1 MKMAPGWSI
10 WIKVLAEVQRTGR
23 SVVRVRRCEI
33 LMFESQEQVAFK
45 LESLLEGGNGM
56 VRTLQWLALAPHLGD
71 SVMVSS
77 AQREVLGTLSPSLW
91 TDVDTL
97 GSATRLELDALI
109 DHGLVVMEAPAVG
122 SVAERQRRDDDRLR
136 AAHWHPLGAI
146 LHAFTRWDSVDAVK
160 NTQDSGTE
168 TAAGMRD
175 VLGPPPAVT
184 RSEGQGDAVAL
195 PHAEPDAFDALLQ
208 RRATCRN
215 FDDSRPLPM
224 ALFTR
229 MLGRVFAAQAKI
241 RVGDD
246 LVFHKKNSPSG
257 GGLHP
262 MEAYLIVQQVEGIA
276 PGLYR
281 YLADSHSLLPLTAP
295 DQPLRDFIMESVG
308 QQHWFANAHCLV
320 TMVPRFDRSFWKY
333 RRHAKG
339 YRVVTLEAGHL
350 SQTLYLSATDL
361 GLGAFI
367 TGAINEKHLERG
379 FGLDPIQQGA
389 LAVCGFG
396 WRAQHMETAELDPLE
411 QVWQRVG

>member
-1 MKMAPGWSI
+1 MLI
-10 WIKVLAEVQRTGR
+10 
-23 SVVRVRRCEI
+23 RRCEI
-33 LMFESQEQVAFK
+33 LLFEPREEVEFK
-45 LESLLEGGNGM
+45 LESLLTGGNGM
-56 VRTLQWLALAPHLGD
+56 VRSLQWVALAPHLD
-71 SVMVSS
+71 APVVVN
-77 AQREVLGTLSPSLW
+77 ARQRELLGFLSPSEW
-91 TDVDTL
+91 VDESGTA
-97 GSATRLELDALI
+97 ATTEEILALV
-109 DHGLVVMEAPAVG
+109 DLGLVLQNRG
-122 SVAERQRRDDDRLR
+122 SGIRAEHQGRDERLR

-146 LHAFTRWDSVDAVK
+146 LHAFTRWESVDAVK
-160 NTQDSGTE
+160 NTQDSGTD

-175 VLGPPPAVT
+175 VLGPPPAAT
-184 RSEGQGDAVAL
+184 ASEGQGEAIAL
-195 PHAEPDAFDALLQ
+195 PLAQPDAFDDLLK

-215 FDDSRPLPM
+215 FDESRPLPV
-224 ALFTR
+224 ALFSC
-229 MLGRVFAAQAKI
+229 MLGRVFAAQAQVK
-241 RVGDD
+241 VGDD

-262 MEAYLIVQQVEGIA
+262 MEAYVIVQQVEGLA

-281 YLADSHSLLPLTAP
+281 YLADSHGLLPLTAP
-295 DQPLRDFIMESVG
+295 EQPLRDFIMESVG

-320 TMVPRFDRSFWKY
+320 AMVPRFDRSFWKY

-379 FGLDPIQQGA
+379 FGLDPIRQGA

-396 WRAQHMETAELDPLE
+396 WRGQHMQTAELDPLE
-411 QVWQRVG
+411 QVWQRVS

>member
-1 MKMAPGWSI
+1 MRI
-10 WIKVLAEVQRTGR
+10 
-23 SVVRVRRCEI
+23 RRCEV
-33 LMFESQEQVAFK
+33 LLFEPCEAVQFQ
-45 LESLLEGGNGM
+45 LESLLSGGNGM
-56 VRTLQWLALAPHLGD
+56 VRTLGWVALAPHLD
-71 SVMVSS
+71 APVPLTPR
-77 AQREVLGTLSPSLW
+77 QRDVLGLLSPSQW
-91 TDVDTL
+91 VMPGDVEITEDEL
-97 GSATRLELDALI
+97 AALLELGVVLHEHAVAGSIGALHLAN
-109 DHGLVVMEAPAVG
+109 D
-122 SVAERQRRDDDRLR
+122 QRLR
-136 AAHWHPLGAI
+136 DSHWHPLGAV
-146 LHAFTRWDSVDAVK
+146 LHAFTRWDAVDAVK
-160 NTQDSGTE
+160 NTVDAGTD
-168 TAAGMRD
+168 TARGMRE
-175 VLGPPPAVT
+175 VLGPPPQDTATAGEIGAIV
-184 RSEGQGDAVAL
+184 L
-195 PHAEPDAFDALLQ
+195 PQVDSTDFDALLR

-215 FDDSRPLPM
+215 FDHARALPLQV
-224 ALFTR
+224 FTQ
-229 MLGRVFAAQAKI
+229 MLGRVFGAQSQV
-241 RVGDD
+241 RVGPD
-246 LVFHKKNSPSG
+246 LVFQKKNSPSG

-262 MEAYLIVQQVEGIA
+262 IEAYLIVQHVEGLA

-281 YLADSHSLLPLTAP
+281 YLPDGHRLMSLPAP

-320 TMVPRFDRSFWKY
+320 TLVPRFDRTFWKY